1 MYWVYDPHDK
11 RYEAFLFT
19 SDKETAKIKIINEE
33 ICHDLVYARLHH
45 TGLDDGDNAAINVI
59 YKDKNTNEEIVYRK
73 VLFIGKGMAIVGI
86 PPRAWKFKVTPW
98 SNQYKDPKIEP
109 LNRKTDPVDYYYT
122 SKRSQNMESDIIF
135 NKKYEMT
142 NLVTYEKKSK

>member
-1 MYWVYDPHDK
+1 MM
-11 RYEAFLFT
+11 
-19 SDKETAKIKIINEE
+19 
-33 ICHDLVYARLHH
+33 
-45 TGLDDGDNAAINVI
+45 DNAAINVI

-86 PPRAWKFKVTPW
+86 PPGAWKFKVTPW

-135 NKKYEMT
+135 NHCCPVKVPDDYYK
-142 NLVTYEKKSK
+142 V